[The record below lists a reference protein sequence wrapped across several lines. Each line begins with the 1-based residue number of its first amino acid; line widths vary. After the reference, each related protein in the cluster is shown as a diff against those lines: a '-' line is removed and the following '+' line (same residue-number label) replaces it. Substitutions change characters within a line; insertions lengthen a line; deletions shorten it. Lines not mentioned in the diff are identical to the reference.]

1 MDYVEYLRSILPTE
15 PHALIVDDSA
25 PTRHI
30 VRSMLESFGF
40 EVEEARNGAD
50 ALSKLEENIE
60 RYNIILSDI
69 SMPKMDGFEL
79 CYRVNQAQWYDN
91 TPFVLVSTH
100 SDARNVMQGLKLGA
114 DDFLP
119 KPFDDQT
126 IAQVVGRVIAVSA

>member
-15 PHALIVDDSA
+15 PRALIVDDST

-30 VRSMLESFGF
+30 VRSTLESFGF
-40 EVEEARNGAD
+40 EVSEAKNGAD
-50 ALSKLEENIE
+50 ALAKLEDNIKQ
-60 RYNIILSDI
+60 YDIILSDI

-79 CYRVNQAQWYDN
+79 CYRVNQATWYDN

-119 KPFDDQT
+119 KPFDDQA